1 MKNIAREII
10 LTASK
15 LDRRHIEIILLVVS
29 MALLVLSA
37 GAPETGGGIT
47 LRNIVVSVGR

>member
-10 LTASK
+10 LVASK
-15 LDRRHIEIILLVVS
+15 LDRRHLEIILLVVS

-47 LRNIVVSVGR
+47 LRNIMIAVGK